1 MNLADLRT
9 ALYQLDD
16 ASLRSIA
23 RRLGL
28 DYDALA
34 GDGTVGRTRSL
45 VERARDRRKLDALE
59 AALAAHLAVHA
70 APALVDA
77 GVGAP
82 SGAQDVS
89 PGLQDQAAL
98 PAAQPIA
105 LVPPVTSEP
114 EPTVVE
120 TPPEP
125 GQPVPVR
132 VREAQR
138 VRTGESR
145 PWPLWAFGLIGLLLA
160 AGVALALLR
169 ALGGPSAAPA
179 TVTPSPVPVLA
190 RASATATVR
199 PVVPTAGV
207 QVLGTLVVPTLVPLQ
222 PATPPPGTAS
232 IVLVTTPTAL
242 PTPVP
247 ASTNTPAPSATPG
260 PTATAA
266 ATNTPTPESLPRL
279 RGEAGSPVEF
289 VNVLNQQVRDY
300 LLGSIGP
307 AELKTNWQGT
317 ALEGV
322 QKFLD
327 STVPS
332 ALALAP
338 RDARP
343 VDTRMRY
350 LGEPIVAT
358 DALGNASVTVREWWR
373 YTARRNDKT
382 ACETRDYFYKL
393 VKVPGGYK
401 VDEFKG
407 TFVDASCAER

>member
-23 RRLGL
+23 QRLGL

-34 GDGTVGRTRSL
+34 GDGKFGRTRSL

-59 AALAAHLAVHA
+59 AALAAHLLVHA
-70 APALVDA
+70 APAVTDEVTNTAAVTPDA
-77 GVGAP
+77 Q
-82 SGAQDVS
+82 AQVV
-89 PGLQDQAAL
+89 LQ
-98 PAAQPIA
+98 PVQPVEA
-105 LVPPVTSEP
+105 TPVTPSEP
-114 EPTVVE
+114 APVAVE
-120 TPPEP
+120 TPAEP
-125 GQPVPVR
+125 AQPLPIR
-132 VREAQR
+132 VREAPR
-138 VRTGESR
+138 VRSGGAR
-145 PWPLWAFGLIGLLLA
+145 AWPLWAFGLIGLLLA
-160 AGVALALLR
+160 AGVVLAMLR
-169 ALGGPSAAPA
+169 ALGGPAAVPV
-179 TVTPSPVPVLA
+179 TQTPSPVPVLQ
-190 RASATATVR
+190 RASATATIR
-199 PVVPTAGV
+199 AVVPTAGV
-207 QVLGTLVVPTLVPLQ
+207 QVLVTLVVPTPVPLQ

-232 IVLVTTPTAL
+232 IVLVTTPTAA
-242 PTPVP
+242 P
-247 ASTNTPAPSATPG
+247 ANTNTPAPSVTPG

-266 ATNTPTPESLPRL
+266 PTNTPTPESLPRL
-279 RGEAGSPVEF
+279 RGEPGSPVEF
-289 VNVLNQQVRDY
+289 VNLLNQQVRDY

-307 AELKTNWQGT
+307 AELKANWQGT

-350 LGEPIVAT
+350 LGEPVVVS
-358 DALGNASVTVREWWR
+358 DAQGNASVTVREWWR

-393 VKVPGGYK
+393 IKVPGGYK

-407 TFVDASCAER
+407 TFVDASCVER